1 MKYLL
6 ILCLCTGLA
15 YGQQNEEQQIK
26 ALLNQQ
32 AVDWNK
38 GNIEAYMQGYWHS
51 DSLVF
56 IGKNGPKYGW
66 QTTLA
71 NYQKGYPDKAAMGL
85 LSFEFIK
92 IESTGA
98 SAFVIGKWD
107 LKREKDNPGGYFT
120 LYLKKINGKWLIVA
134 DHSS

>member
-1 MKYLL
+1 MRYLL
-6 ILCLCTGLA
+6 ILCLCTGLV
-15 YGQQNEEQQIK
+15 YGQQTDEQQIK
-26 ALLNQQ
+26 TLLNQQ
-32 AVDWNK
+32 ALDWNK
-38 GNIEAYMQGYWHS
+38 GDIEAYMQGYWHS

-71 NYQKGYPDKAAMGL
+71 NYQKSYPDKSAMGE

-92 IESTGA
+92 IECHEAT
-98 SAFVIGKWD
+98 AFVIGKWS